1 MKKILIL
8 ACVFSVISANL
19 HAQTAGQ
26 FSIGARFGAAMGFN
40 NPSGFQNEM
49 RTWLGAG
56 VQNFNDFVDQ
66 PSVNFNFAGT
76 VNYAVTNWFSLQVEL
91 NFMVSQG
98 YDLSFSPTAF
108 APGQRSRELDVDYHS
123 IDIPLLFRLNLFGIT
138 GSPNAFGIQAG
149 PHISIPI
156 GRADIYDDTHD
167 GYLGRFEISTAVTF
181 GFTAGIFAGIP
192 LGPGQVVGD
201 LRFIFDTN
209 AVELNFYH
217 GGNVRFMERR
227 ALLFTVG
234 YEISL

>member
-1 MKKILIL
+1 MKRILIL
-8 ACVFSVISANL
+8 ACVFSVIAANL

-40 NPSGFQNEM
+40 NPSGFQDEM
-49 RTWLGAG
+49 RTWPGAG

-66 PSVNFNFAGT
+66 PSVNFNFTGT
-76 VNYAVTNWFSLQVEL
+76 VNYAITNWFSLQVEL

-98 YDLSFSPTAF
+98 YDLIFSHPTS
-108 APGQRSRELDVDYHS
+108 GQTSILLDVDYHS

-156 GRADIYDDTHD
+156 GRAEIYDDTRG
-167 GYLGRFEISTAVTF
+167 GYLGRFEISTAATF

-192 LGPGQVVGD
+192 LGPGRVVGD

-209 AVELNFYH
+209 AVEMNFFD
-217 GGNVRFMERR
+217 NRDVRFMERR

-234 YEISL
+234 YEISF